1 MKGTRLRAL
10 FLSSL
15 LLISGQAC
23 SFGAPPVYS
32 SGVNEKFP
40 HRQQLR
46 GWTATSNVIEL
57 TLREWF
63 GSVSA
68 GPSVRNGAPAE
79 WIAFLRAVPAGNA
92 SRLSIVYLA
101 SHQTPA
107 AEWEFKEKKQV
118 RWSVL
123 LNESKRSAGAPS
135 LVILDACFAAAA
147 EKSPDW
153 RRFSPRTL
161 FASGP
166 LEDEYEM
173 RFDRSRPYD
182 APRRFPEAKE
192 WLRTKLGKSWDGR
205 ISFLGLMWVEAVRE
219 TPAPPAS
226 RAEWDRFLNRVA
238 AKSQE
243 FRQKESRRLASDV
256 RYVKVAE

>member
-1 MKGTRLRAL
+1 MRSL

-15 LLISGQAC
+15 LLLIGGVYASA
-23 SFGAPPVYS
+23 APPVYS

-46 GWTATSNVIEL
+46 GWATTAKVIEI

-63 GSVSA
+63 GSVNT
-68 GPSVRNGAPAE
+68 GPTVRNGSPGD
-79 WIAFLRAVPAGNA
+79 WIAFLRAVPAGSS

-123 LNESKRSAGAPS
+123 LNESKRSAGAPA

-147 EKSPDW
+147 ETSAEW
-153 RRFSPRTL
+153 RRFAPRTL

-166 LEDEYEM
+166 LEAEYEI

-192 WLRTKLGKSWDGR
+192 WLGARLGKSWDGR

-219 TPAPPAS
+219 TASAPAS
-226 RAEWDRFLNRVA
+226 PAEWDRFLNRVA
-238 AKSQE
+238 AKSLE
-243 FRQKESRRLASDV
+243 FRQKENRRLASDV
-256 RYVKVAE
+256 RYARLAE